1 MTLYDDPLVRKYL
14 LVKLGIA
21 PTEAASPL
29 VGIYGELYEA
39 PPPEGAADAAAAAA
53 KPAIKASD
61 SASTVASATASSA
74 AAVAAPAAA
83 DATSTTTPTSAAV
96 TATSTATAAAPQRLT
111 AQQLEMEKVVLE
123 CWESLEPASLGH
135 LQYLV
140 KQGQSVNA
148 GLSMEPVGMTALM
161 AVAGNVANGGAEVAE
176 LLALGAD
183 PFQPDAEGHTAL
195 HWAALNGRAA
205 AVEAIAAAFSQ
216 QGFQLKEGPVRLGPG
231 SALSAAH
238 TQRTLKAGLA
248 AACHKGRTALQ
259 TAQALRSRLLDVE
272 AASSSSSSSSSATAK
287 KLSAA
292 EQSTLRDLPAVIAA
306 LEKAEREASA

>member
-39 PPPEGAADAAAAAA
+39 PPPEGAADAAAA

-83 DATSTTTPTSAAV
+83 DATTTTTTTTTSAAV
-96 TATSTATAAAPQRLT
+96 TATSTATAAPQRLT

-272 AASSSSSSSSSATAK
+272 AASSSSSSSSSSATAK